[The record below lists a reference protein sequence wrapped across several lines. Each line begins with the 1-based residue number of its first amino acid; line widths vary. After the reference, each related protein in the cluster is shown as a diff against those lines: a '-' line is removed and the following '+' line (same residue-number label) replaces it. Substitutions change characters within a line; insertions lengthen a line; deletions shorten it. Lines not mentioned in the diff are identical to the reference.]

1 MIKRLFFFNY
11 VPKKS
16 ESLKVDILSIWTTSS
31 ELTVESL
38 NKEVES
44 FQSSNKFLLD
54 NIALFIPDDLSI
66 NIKESRLNNKKRKLL
81 VFKYDKNGSF
91 VFKKDDSIS
100 NDDALKES
108 IEASIENIKTQAMV
122 DLFSRNHALLEL
134 HGDYHFATLGGKHS
148 DKFIKVSNVLVN
160 KNEIDFISIFLLKY
174 LKENIKRIY
183 IDTSTI
189 YSLLLNAVLL
199 KRRLDQNYQIP
210 LIHNFQSYHFKE
222 HIDDL
227 LSSDYMIF
235 ISTSS
240 SGDLKNKLLK
250 AYKATDDNVITIYY
264 FGETEDS
271 NCLCNLSKNDSLKA
285 SKPHG
290 YTPEEC
296 PFCKEGSQVVHIA
309 NEQFILEM
317 QEPEAVRITI
327 HHKPDGSLEF
337 FEKYTNKGVLKF
349 GGYGKFR
356 FYIDEAKLLE
366 VDNFKEHL
374 DYILSA
380 YGAKKV
386 KTIIH
391 TDGSNDLA
399 NHIKNSIAAQCDV
412 KSYEDYINSKHD
424 ANATQTDSVIVV
436 SGSIHSGLTIENISR
451 HLRVTHKDS
460 LRIYIIGILKTTS
473 KKAYDF
479 LRLNLVKHH
488 KFGQD
493 HIFLPI
499 EKIYL
504 PKLHNGKTTWDKE
517 LELLRHINCE
527 DSQSLQVSK
536 NDILEKRIKTL
547 EGIKKTP
554 CTEGIFWNAKSTADT
569 PLKIAP
575 GFAFLNETILSKNPT
590 QADILYTFAS
600 VIQNSREVVK
610 ESGEVKNLKSTPYK
624 QKVIAP
630 NNFTRFNDSILQA
643 CLLRICFIN
652 ELNYSSSRQLSKI
665 MKSIILD
672 VIKNHENT
680 VGEAAMEFI
689 VALAIGQLKLHND
702 EKNELL
708 GDISGFD
715 LPEHFK
721 LIIKEI
727 K

>member
-1 MIKRLFFFNY
+1 
-11 VPKKS
+11 
-16 ESLKVDILSIWTTSS
+16 
-31 ELTVESL
+31 
-38 NKEVES
+38 
-44 FQSSNKFLLD
+44 
-54 NIALFIPDDLSI
+54 
-66 NIKESRLNNKKRKLL
+66 
-81 VFKYDKNGSF
+81 
-91 VFKKDDSIS
+91 
-100 NDDALKES
+100 
-108 IEASIENIKTQAMV
+108 
-122 DLFSRNHALLEL
+122 
-134 HGDYHFATLGGKHS
+134 
-148 DKFIKVSNVLVN
+148 
-160 KNEIDFISIFLLKY
+160 
-174 LKENIKRIY
+174 
-183 IDTSTI
+183 
-189 YSLLLNAVLL
+189 
-199 KRRLDQNYQIP
+199 
-210 LIHNFQSYHFKE
+210 
-222 HIDDL
+222 
-227 LSSDYMIF
+227 MIF

-240 SGDLKNKLLK
+240 SGDLKKKLLE
-250 AYKATDDNVITIYY
+250 AYKATHDNVITIYY
-264 FGETEDS
+264 FGKDED
-271 NCLCNLSKNDSLKA
+271 NCLCDLSRDESLRT

-337 FEKYTNKGVLKF
+337 FDKYTNREVLKF
-349 GGYGKFR
+349 GGYDKFR

-380 YGAKKV
+380 HGANKV

-399 NHIKNSIAAQCDV
+399 NYIKNSIATECDI
-412 KSYEDYINSKHD
+412 KSYEDYIKSEHD
-424 ANATQTDSVIVV
+424 ANTTQTDSVIVV

-504 PKLHNGKTTWDKE
+504 PKLQKDKTAWDKE
-517 LELLRHINCE
+517 LELLRRINYD
-527 DSQSLQVSK
+527 DSQGNLQTSK
-536 NDILEKRIKTL
+536 NDILEQRIKTL
-547 EGIKKTP
+547 EYIKKTP
-554 CTEGIFWNAKSTADT
+554 STEGIFWNAKIAADA

-575 GFAFLNETILSKNPT
+575 GFAFLNEAILNKEPT

-610 ESGEVKNLKSTPYK
+610 EHGEIKNLKSTPYK

-643 CLLRICFIN
+643 CLLRICSIN
-652 ELNYSSSRQLSKI
+652 ELNYSSSKQLSKI

-689 VALAIGQLKLHND
+689 MALAIGQLKLHND

-708 GDISGFD
+708 EDINGFG

-721 LIIKEI
+721 LIIEEI